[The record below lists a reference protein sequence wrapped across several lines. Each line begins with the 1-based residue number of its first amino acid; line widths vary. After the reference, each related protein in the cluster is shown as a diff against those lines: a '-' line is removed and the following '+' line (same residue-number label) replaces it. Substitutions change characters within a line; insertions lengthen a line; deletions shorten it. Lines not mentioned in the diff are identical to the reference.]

1 MRISLFEND
10 EKDNIRKTQTILNAL
25 VKIEIEHNVN
35 IM

>member
-10 EKDNIRKTQTILNAL
+10 EKDNIRKTQTILNNL
-25 VKIEIEHNVN
+25 VKIEIDHNVT